1 MSKIRDFVLKLQ
13 KLPEIKKKVIFFTV
27 MGVVVL
33 LMLFVE
39 VILTKRNI
47 SQISQSLHSINLP
60 SIEIPRNEGINQVQD
75 FLNNP
80 DNQKA
85 IEDAFKGTDGSEDT
99 KTADWKIYTNEKYGF
114 EIKHPSDWSL
124 DKDHSTDLE
133 LHFIKEMDKEN
144 ATIAMEVVSQT
155 RKITS
160 PEKAINAIVAKM
172 KSVVSP
178 KEEISIGEYRGYEA
192 IGTLC
197 TAVCNGSSE
206 DTYSLLSVMYFYNG
220 TEVFYVDY
228 IEGVAELGWKDDIK
242 NWKFYSDFKDIIS
255 TFKVINTAE

>member
-1 MSKIRDFVLKLQ
+1 MKFIEKLQ
-13 KLPEIKKKVIFFTV
+13 QLPEVKKKVIFFTV
-27 MGVVVL
+27 MVLVVL
-33 LMLFVE
+33 MMLFVE
-39 VILTKRNI
+39 FILTKRNI
-47 SQISQSLHSINLP
+47 SKISKSLQSINLP
-60 SIEIPRNEGINQVQD
+60 SIEIPHNEISQVQD
-75 FLNNP
+75 LLNNP

-85 IEDAFKGTDGSEDT
+85 IADALQDVDGNQRAEI
-99 KTADWKIYTNEKYGF
+99 ADWKTYTNYKYGF

-144 ATIAMEVVSQT
+144 ATIDVEVVSQT
-155 RKITS
+155 RKIMS
-160 PEKAINAIVAKM
+160 PEKAIDAIVAKM
-172 KSVVSP
+172 KNIVSP
-178 KEEISIGEYRGYEA
+178 KEEIFIGDYRGYEA

-197 TAVCNGSSE
+197 TAVCNGSFQ
-206 DTYSLLSVMYFYNG
+206 DTYSLLSVMYFSNG

-228 IEGVAELGWKDDIK
+228 IEGTAELGWKDDIK